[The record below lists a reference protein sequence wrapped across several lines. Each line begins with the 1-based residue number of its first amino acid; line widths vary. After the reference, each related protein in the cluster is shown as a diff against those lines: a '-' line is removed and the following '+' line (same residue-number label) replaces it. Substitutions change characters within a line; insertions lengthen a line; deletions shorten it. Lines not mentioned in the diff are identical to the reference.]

1 MLPKTLRT
9 TLGAEKI
16 SLTAMLDFVCDLRGI
31 HRHPANRVFGFW
43 RPGQNGQARAGR
55 LRVHGQIGHVAILD
69 DFWLHP
75 NSSGLRPPAG
85 ILSCSH
91 KGPES
96 CTLSSRATSSANR
109 APLRVDALVKR
120 FSQVT
125 AVDGITLELRPAECL
140 GLLGPNGAGK
150 STLIRSIVGRVIPDA
165 GAISIFGAR
174 ADSPAARSALGWIPQ
189 ELALYPRLTCREN
202 LRSFGRYH
210 GLGGAALEEAVAR
223 CLGWATLNDRAGEL
237 VKNLSGGMKRRLNMA
252 AGLIHRPKLVLMD
265 EPTVGVDPQSRN
277 HIFEM
282 IEKLRAEGMSLIYTT
297 HYMEEAERLCDRIA
311 IIDHGKIIALGTH
324 AELVRTTFGT
334 RSQVLARY
342 QGADERIA
350 AWVFE
355 RGGHVVNGTAQFSI
369 EHPAEVAALLE
380 ASARAGLEL
389 LDVSIRKPNLESVF
403 LHLTGRELR
412 D

>member
-1 MLPKTLRT
+1 MP
-9 TLGAEKI
+9 
-16 SLTAMLDFVCDLRGI
+16 S
-31 HRHPANRVFGFW
+31 P
-43 RPGQNGQARAGR
+43 
-55 LRVHGQIGHVAILD
+55 
-69 DFWLHP
+69 
-75 NSSGLRPPAG
+75 
-85 ILSCSH
+85 
-91 KGPES
+91 
-96 CTLSSRATSSANR
+96 ATSSVQA
-109 APLRVDALVKR
+109 APPLRIDGLVKR
-120 FSQVT
+120 FGQVT
-125 AVDGITLELRPAECL
+125 AVDGITLKLRPGECL

-165 GAISIFGAR
+165 GATSIFGAR
-174 ADSPAARSALGWIPQ
+174 ADSLAARSALGWVPQ

-210 GLGGAALEEAVAR
+210 GLRRAALEQAVTG

-282 IEKLRAEGMSLIYTT
+282 IERLHAEGMSLIYTT

-324 AELVRTTFGT
+324 ADLVRTTFGSQ
-334 RSQVLARY
+334 SQVLARFS
-342 QGADERIA
+342 GADERIVD
-350 AWVFE
+350 WVSQ
-355 RGGHVVNGTAQFSI
+355 RGGHAVDGTAQFTI
-369 EHPAEVAALLE
+369 EHPAEVGVLLE

-389 LDVSIRKPNLESVF
+389 IDVSIRKPNLESVF